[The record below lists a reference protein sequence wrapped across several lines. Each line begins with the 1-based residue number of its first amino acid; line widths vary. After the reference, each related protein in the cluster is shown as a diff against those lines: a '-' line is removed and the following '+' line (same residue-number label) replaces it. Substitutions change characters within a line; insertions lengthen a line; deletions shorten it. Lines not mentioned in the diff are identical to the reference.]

1 MYSISMLQL
10 QFSIFI
16 IRFVYVYKKM
26 VQVFVGEQDDFQ
38 AEGFETSSSF
48 VFIKSRSLA
57 EPISEDVSM
66 AGPISK
72 LWILPPSA
80 LLIDSIAAHRP

>member
-1 MYSISMLQL
+1 MEDAYGMEG
-10 QFSIFI
+10 
-16 IRFVYVYKKM
+16 KM
-26 VQVFVGEQDDFQ
+26 RQVAGLLR
-38 AEGFETSSSF
+38 EGSDIPSSSL

-57 EPISEDVSM
+57 EPISEDASM